1 MPSDYR
7 PGLMAQSARIAPLVE
22 EGRVIGTI
30 TVIEDVTERV
40 GRENALRESEEW
52 LNTTL
57 RSIGDAVIATDT
69 EGLVTLMN
77 PVAEDLTGWN
87 EEEAMGRPLGD
98 VFNIVNEH
106 TEEPAKNPVTRAL
119 REGIVVGLANHTV
132 LIAKD
137 ATRRVIAD
145 SAAPIRDPAGNI
157 IGVVMVFRDIT
168 ERVRAQEAL
177 QKYSERLEE
186 MVEER
191 TTELQ
196 EAQERLV
203 RREKL
208 AIMGQLAGGV
218 AHEIRN
224 PLSGISNAVYY
235 LKTVLPDASENVKEY
250 LEIITELVCQ
260 SDRIISDLL
269 DFSRTKVPDRRKVT
283 VSELV
288 ARMLEKRP
296 PPENVEVTT
305 EIPSDLPSVC
315 VDPYQVGQVLGNLV
329 TNAYQAITSSSSG
342 KTPEGGN
349 LTIIAQAEEDQVAIS
364 VTDTGVGISQDNMAK
379 LFEPLFTTKAKGLG
393 LGLMVVKTLVE
404 ANEGSIEVTS
414 GVGKGSTFTVRLP
427 LGGEEREA

>member
-1 MPSDYR
+1 MTDWNEATLRWLNDFAAQGILVTDAKLNIRGWNNWLETNSGREAAEVVGRNLLEVYPELVERGLERYYRDALAGRISILSHRFHRHLWPMPSDYR

-40 GRENALRESEEW
+40 ERENALRESEEW

-177 QKYSERLEE
+177 QEYSEWLEE

-224 PLSGISNAVYY
+224 PLSGISNSEPEPRPRDHHRSIHLRYPREVQAPNFRHLRSPACHRPDFELPYMQQDLANHRAHGMDSGSVY
-235 LKTVLPDASENVKEY
+235 KPV
-250 LEIITELVCQ
+250 
-260 SDRIISDLL
+260 
-269 DFSRTKVPDRRKVT
+269 
-283 VSELV
+283 
-288 ARMLEKRP
+288 
-296 PPENVEVTT
+296 
-305 EIPSDLPSVC
+305 
-315 VDPYQVGQVLGNLV
+315 
-329 TNAYQAITSSSSG
+329 
-342 KTPEGGN
+342 
-349 LTIIAQAEEDQVAIS
+349 S
-364 VTDTGVGISQDNMAK
+364 VTLTGQHG
-379 LFEPLFTTKAKGLG
+379 FEG
-393 LGLMVVKTLVE
+393 
-404 ANEGSIEVTS
+404 
-414 GVGKGSTFTVRLP
+414 
-427 LGGEEREA
+427 